1 MGLTWQCL
9 KLLVT
14 LTSNTGKI
22 LNKANKIEYQTV
34 AAIDKFKGAL
44 SVGQNIYRRLGMC
57 VQYDMV

>member
-22 LNKANKIEYQTV
+22 LNKANKIKYQTV
-34 AAIDKFKGAL
+34 AAIDKFKGGL

-57 VQYDMV
+57 VQHDMV